1 DGVVIRD
8 NTVAYDSNQIVNQI
22 PLIDVSPSSRNVD
35 IGENTVYGV
44 DAGHENATVF
54 LVATRPSCRPRSE
67 TSGAGIRSCSRR
79 EPTPT

>member
-44 DAGHENATVF
+44 DAATRTRPSSWSP
-54 LVATRPSCRPRSE
+54 TRPSCRPRSE

>member
-1 DGVVIRD
+1 MVIRD

-54 LVATRPSCRPRSE
+54 LVANQAELQTAL
-67 TSGAGIRSCSRR
+67 G
-79 EPTPT
+79 